1 MEDFSSLSPAL
12 ISAEEALS
20 AAAASDPAAAEHASP
35 PAFTGKELTF
45 AWLLLAAGYLFW
57 RVFPMSE
64 KPLGAVLFL
73 LSLFALTFLSVL
85 RGRTHF
91 GSVQK
96 LVLLSV
102 LLASLAALLWDNG
115 FLSFI
120 CFVYLMMAYCY
131 LVYAASG
138 NTLEE
143 GLSTLVG
150 ADLVRAL
157 LVYPFS
163 SFSKLFPALS
173 PGRGKGFWKSVLK
186 VLLGLFLAV
195 LPTFLALSLL
205 SYDSGFSSVMEK
217 LFSFDS
223 EKLIENLLRFV
234 FGIPVA
240 MYLFGLYVSSVS
252 GSCRE
257 KLNAFSRRSAAD
269 RLLNTQVRP
278 ERASRLTAEC
288 IVHST

>member
-1 MEDFSSLSPAL
+1 MEDLSPLSPAL
-12 ISAEEALS
+12 DAADGSSS
-20 AAAASDPAAAEHASP
+20 AAPAPAPASP
-35 PAFTGKELTF
+35 DAGPFPSLRKTASPMERAY
-45 AWLLLAAGYLFW
+45 AWLLLGAGYLFW

-73 LSLFALTFLSVL
+73 LSLYVLTFLFVL

-163 SFSKLFPALS
+163 SFFFPRSHPA
-173 PGRGKGFWKSVLK
+173 
-186 VLLGLFLAV
+186 A
-195 LPTFLALSLL
+195 
-205 SYDSGFSSVMEK
+205 EK
-217 LFSFDS
+217 
-223 EKLIENLLRFV
+223 
-234 FGIPVA
+234 A
-240 MYLFGLYVSSVS
+240 S
-252 GSCRE
+252 GSLC
-257 KLNAFSRRSAAD
+257 
-269 RLLNTQVRP
+269 
-278 ERASRLTAEC
+278 
-288 IVHST
+288 